1 MPGAAS
7 ALAAGNA
14 GGEQTGQQTD
24 TGTGTPAPSPTPTPA
39 PAPAAGEQP
48 WYAQA
53 GIDPKFHD
61 AIKAKDWKSPND
73 VLDSYTNV
81 EKLVSMERG
90 GDVDRIL
97 VKPKADATP
106 EEIAAFRA
114 KAGFAAPADVK
125 DYGFNAEAVT
135 TMAGELFVGSGLPPE
150 AQAAFV
156 QEMAPVVERAA
167 SWFKEAGLPPELAQP
182 LVKAVLADE
191 VKGIAEFSQ
200 NSDREYQTLSQQM
213 GDKFGDFEE
222 AGRRAFRASGLEPG
236 MLDKIERA
244 IGTSQMMTMFGK
256 FGAAMTE
263 AGAPTP
269 GRTGTGQFTQS
280 AESAK
285 TRIQT
290 LAKDSDFQAK
300 LLSPNPEVRKAATA
314 EWEQLHLTAY
324 PS

>member
-14 GGEQTGQQTD
+14 GGEQTGQQQD
-24 TGTGTPAPSPTPTPA
+24 GTGGTPAPSPTPTPT
-39 PAPAAGEQP
+39 PAPAATEA
-48 WYAQA
+48 WYQQA

-61 AIKAKDWKSPND
+61 AIVAKGWQNPND

-81 EKLVSMERG
+81 EKLVSLERG

-97 VKPKADATP
+97 VRPKADATP
-106 EEIAAFRA
+106 EEIAAFRQ

-125 DYGFNAEAVT
+125 DYGFTSEAVN

-150 AQAAFV
+150 AQQAFV

-191 VKGIAEFSQ
+191 VKGITEFTQ
-200 NSDREYQTLSQQM
+200 ASDREYQTLSQQM

-222 AGRRAFRASGLEPG
+222 AGRRAFRASGLQPG

-256 FGAAMTE
+256 FGQAMTE
-263 AGAPTP
+263 AAAPQP

-280 AESAK
+280 ADSAK
-285 TRIQT
+285 ARIAT
-290 LAKDSDFQAK
+290 LSKDSDFQAK

-314 EWEQLHLTAY
+314 EWEQLHITAY
-324 PS
+324 PPS